1 MNLHFVLDYDGNIN
15 TLSELGTHDLSFEIN
30 PNFLNELMMSSS
42 PTSNNAEAGSNT
54 GTNVGGMD
62 VDQDIA
68 GWLDSMLPNPS
79 PQNQTNTVRN
89 DSGIS
94 EMNGNTDTMFAGNS
108 TINANNPGNSL
119 VDSGANAV
127 NNNIQQANQTN
138 VLGLM
143 EAQNDSLFE
152 DSDMIMQTLQSPLSI
167 HQNFWNATRKFS
179 PNV

>member
-1 MNLHFVLDYDGNIN
+1 
-15 TLSELGTHDLSFEIN
+15 
-30 PNFLNELMMSSS
+30 MMSSS
-42 PTSNNAEAGSNT
+42 PTSNNAEVGSNT

-94 EMNGNTDTMFAGNS
+94 EMNGNTDTLFAGNS
-108 TINANNPGNSL
+108 SINTNNPGNSL

-127 NNNIQQANQTN
+127 NNNTQQTNQTN

-152 DSDMIMQTLQSPLSI
+152 ESDMIMQTLQSPLSI
-167 HQNFWNATRKFS
+167 HQNF
-179 PNV
+179 